1 MKICFGCFEQYDDS
15 FDICPHCGYAE
26 GTEPELA
33 TYMRPGAI
41 LNERYVIG
49 RALGHGGFS
58 VTYLAWDALLLH
70 KVAIKEYLPSEYATR
85 RPGES
90 RLTIFSGKE
99 GEYFQ
104 FGKEK
109 FLDEAKRLSA
119 FQNEDGIVHVYDCF
133 SANETAYLVMEYL
146 DGITLSEYL
155 KKEAAVLP
163 QGRIAPEKAISMLT
177 PVMLSLQRVHDSGM
191 IHRDIAPDNIMLLK
205 DGGVRLIDFGA
216 ARHAVHDC
224 GKSMTVI
231 IKDGYSPEEQYN
243 SHSVQGPAA
252 DVYALSATLYQMITG
267 ITPPGAIERGEYLQK
282 HKRDML
288 PPPSKFNKAVTKT
301 QDTAILNGMALH
313 TQDRTQSVAELYEE
327 LTAQTPVRRVQ
338 ETIRK
343 RSSFSW
349 PLWAKITAGVL
360 AAAIAAG
367 GVLLYLNRKPKTDT
381 AAEDGSYV
389 LSPNVVNMQVVNAV
403 TAAEDASLH
412 LVVEGSDYDAG
423 VEQGRILTQNPDPGT
438 KLAPASDLLATASL
452 GKERPVGV
460 MADMSSMLK
469 DAAEDHLTQMGLSD
483 VQINW
488 EYVASDDEMPGTIV
502 SQSVTAGSTLTP
514 SSNVTISVAQP
525 SQTPVTPVPT
535 TPSDGSGS
543 GGSSGSVDISELV
556 PSEDSYVTVRDYVGQ
571 SFDTAKADL
580 RTVSLYGVKCELRYH
595 PSIPSGSIIQQSPEG
610 GEKILKG
617 SGVYFVVS
625 LGPQKQLV
633 PNVLYKEQ
641 AEAEQLLAK
650 SGFGSA
656 PKAVTSSY
664 VALGHVAAQTPLGGS
679 EAAPGTKISLDI
691 SSDSTSQP
699 TQSNVTIDQFK
710 AELDLQVGETFELA
724 DTLQYS
730 GSASSIVWSS
740 SNPSI
745 AFVDADGYVVAI
757 APGAATVTVV
767 VGGEAATCY
776 VTVNDSRPLEMS
788 ENIILEV
795 GEEFPLGLQEFG
807 KISPDMFYWF
817 SADPRVASVT
827 QYGVVTGVSEGCTFV
842 TALYAGQVKQCTVWV
857 LDSDSYIKVQRFDQ
871 NTTQHDAEAALQAAG
886 VEYTV
891 KQVYNSP
898 AAAGC
903 VADFDFTGYS
913 DSDYYYIS
921 GTRTPELS
929 ISGGAAQQPADTPK
943 EPARDPEPD
952 KPAGKATL
960 SITSRPN
967 KTSYYIG
974 DKLNTAG
981 LTARYT
987 DASGKAQTITSGF
1000 TTNADLSSAGS
1011 KQVTVTYQ
1019 GASTTFNVTVKT
1031 PSVTVTQE
1039 ELNEGLRL
1047 YATTDP
1053 AGQDVTWSS
1062 SNPNVA
1068 YFEGKTLHAAGSGTA
1083 VISATMTY
1091 NGRKYSGST
1100 TVVVGDRMDKED
1112 PVDYSFKITY
1122 SQNGSDNFY
1131 SVLSNIPDF
1140 STENVTWSVTPA
1152 DIRWSKAPEGA
1163 YVTSSADCTITAS
1176 YVYNGRTYSDSMK
1189 QTAVRAE
1196 YTFSISLVSRDVA
1209 TGRAVYTISTNIP
1222 DCTAANVT
1230 WRLFSD
1236 HCSGFLS
1243 GGQYIV
1249 DESSMTNGESYYLTA
1264 EYYYS
1269 GYSYGAECNVT
1280 CTWGSD
1286 NADGHSLSGI
1296 HTDGWAGGSAASGFR
1311 TEIPDCTSAAV
1322 PAAPDRHSRNYAAR

>member
-155 KKEAAVLP
+155 KKEAAVSP

-360 AAAIAAG
+360 AAAIVAG

-460 MADMSSMLK
+460 MDDMSSMLK
-469 DAAEDHLTQMGLSD
+469 DAAEDYLTRMGLSD

-535 TPSDGSGS
+535 TPSNGSSS
-543 GGSSGSVDISELV
+543 GGSSSSVDISELV

-641 AEAEQLLAK
+641 GEAERLLAQ

-664 VALGHVAAQTPLGGS
+664 VAPGHVAAQTPLGGS

-710 AELDLQVGETFELA
+710 AELDLQVGKSFNLA
-724 DTLQYS
+724 NSLQYS
-730 GSASSIVWSS
+730 GSAASIVWSS

-776 VTVNDSRPLEMS
+776 VTVNDSRPLEMAGS
-788 ENIILEV
+788 VILEV
-795 GEEFPLGLQEFG
+795 GEEFPLSQQVDIDAGLV
-807 KISPDMFYWF
+807 YWI
-817 SADPRVASVT
+817 SADPRVASVLWN
-827 QYGVVTGVSEGCTFV
+827 GVVTGVSEGCTFV

-857 LDSDSYIKVQRFDQ
+857 LDSDSYIKVKRFDQ
-871 NTTQHDAEAALQAAG
+871 NTTQYDAEAALQAAG

-929 ISGGAAQQPADTPK
+929 ISGGGAQQPADTPK

-1000 TTNADLSSAGS
+1000 TTNVDMTSAGA
-1011 KQVTVTYQ
+1011 KQVTVTYRD
-1019 GASTTFNVTVKT
+1019 ASSTFSISVKE

-1062 SNPNVA
+1062 SNPSVA

-1100 TVVVGDRMDKED
+1100 TVVVGDRIDKED
-1112 PVDYSFKITY
+1112 PVDYSFKIFC
-1122 SQNGSDNFY
+1122 SEDGDMNFY
-1131 SVLSNIPDF
+1131 SVTSNIPNF
-1140 STENVTWSVTPA
+1140 SAANVTWSATA
-1152 DIRWSKAPEGA
+1152 NSNYWYAAYGGA
-1163 YVTSSADCTITAS
+1163 YVNAFIDCTITAS
-1176 YVYNGRTYSDSMK
+1176 YVYNGRTFTDSFTQMG
-1189 QTAVRAE
+1189 RAITPVE
-1196 YTFSISLVSRDVA
+1196 PQYTFSIEKADGGDYAAYTVVTDIPGFSSGNVIWSVSPADTDWFKEGA
-1209 TGRAVYTISTNIP
+1209 AVYIYVIKN
-1222 DCTAANVT
+1222 A
-1230 WRLFSD
+1230 
-1236 HCSGFLS
+1236 
-1243 GGQYIV
+1243 
-1249 DESSMTNGESYYLTA
+1249 
-1264 EYYYS
+1264 
-1269 GYSYGAECNVT
+1269 T
-1280 CTWGSD
+1280 CT
-1286 NADGHSLSGI
+1286 I
-1296 HTDGWAGGSAASGFR
+1296 TASYTYNGK
-1311 TEIPDCTSAAV
+1311 TYTCTV
-1322 PAAPDRHSRNYAAR
+1322 YQN

>member
-146 DGITLSEYL
+146 DGTTLSEYL
-155 KKEAAVLP
+155 KKEAAVSP
-163 QGRIAPEKAISMLT
+163 QGRIAPEEAISMLT

-460 MADMSSMLK
+460 MDDMSSMLK
-469 DAAEDHLTQMGLSD
+469 DAAEDYLTRMGLSD

-535 TPSDGSGS
+535 TPSNGSS
-543 GGSSGSVDISELV
+543 SSGSSGSVDISELV

-595 PSIPSGSIIQQSPEG
+595 PSIPSGSIIEQSPAG

-617 SGVYFVVS
+617 SGVYFIVS

-641 AEAEQLLAK
+641 GEAERLLAQ

-656 PKAVTSSY
+656 PNAVTSSY
-664 VALGHVAAQTPLGGS
+664 VAPGHVAAQTPLGGS

-691 SSDSTSQP
+691 SSDGTSQP
-699 TQSNVTIDQFK
+699 EQSNVTINQLK
-710 AELDLQVGETFELA
+710 PLIELQVGKSFNLSNS
-724 DTLQYS
+724 LQYS
-730 GSASSIVWSS
+730 GSAASVVWSS
-740 SNPSI
+740 SNSSVATVDKSGLVE
-745 AFVDADGYVVAI
+745 AF
-757 APGAATVTVV
+757 APGASTITVV
-767 VGGEAATCY
+767 VGGEAASCY
-776 VTVNDSRPLEMS
+776 VTVHDNQPLEMTGS
-788 ENIILEV
+788 VILEV
-795 GEEFPLGLQEFG
+795 GEKLPLNQQLG
-807 KISPDMFYWF
+807 KINATSVYWI
-817 SADPRVASVT
+817 SSDPRVATVT
-827 QYGVVTGVSEGCTFV
+827 NNGMLTGVSEGFAFV
-842 TALYAGQVKQCTVWV
+842 TALYAGQIKQCTVWV

-898 AAAGC
+898 AAGGC

-1019 GASTTFNVTVKT
+1019 GVSTTFNVTVKT

-1062 SNPNVA
+1062 SNPSVA

-1100 TVVVGDRMDKED
+1100 TVVVGDRMDKEE
-1112 PVDYSFKITY
+1112 PANYSFKIY
-1122 SQNGSDNFY
+1122 CNLYEYENFY
-1131 SVLSNIPDF
+1131 GVSSNIPDF
-1140 STENVTWSVTPA
+1140 NVANVTWTVTPA
-1152 DIRWSKAPEGA
+1152 DIKWNKAPEGA
-1163 YVTSSADCTITAS
+1163 YVTSTVDCTITAS
-1176 YVYNGRTYSDSMK
+1176 YVYNGRTYTDSFTQMG
-1189 QTAVRAE
+1189 RAITPVE
-1196 YTFSISLVSRDVA
+1196 PQYTFSIEKADGGDYAAYTVVTDIPGFSSGNVIWSVSPADTDWFKEGA
-1209 TGRAVYTISTNIP
+1209 AVYIYVIKN
-1222 DCTAANVT
+1222 A
-1230 WRLFSD
+1230 
-1236 HCSGFLS
+1236 
-1243 GGQYIV
+1243 
-1249 DESSMTNGESYYLTA
+1249 
-1264 EYYYS
+1264 
-1269 GYSYGAECNVT
+1269 T
-1280 CTWGSD
+1280 CT
-1286 NADGHSLSGI
+1286 I
-1296 HTDGWAGGSAASGFR
+1296 TASYTYNGK
-1311 TEIPDCTSAAV
+1311 TYTCTV
-1322 PAAPDRHSRNYAAR
+1322 YQN

>member
-163 QGRIAPEKAISMLT
+163 QGRIAPEEAISMLT

-460 MADMSSMLK
+460 MDDMSSMLK
-469 DAAEDHLTQMGLSD
+469 DAAEDHLTRMGLSD

-641 AEAEQLLAK
+641 GEAERLLAQ

-656 PKAVTSSY
+656 SKAVTSSY
-664 VALGHVAAQTPLGGS
+664 VAPGHVAAQTPLGGS

-710 AELDLQVGETFELA
+710 AELDLQVGKSFNLA
-724 DTLQYS
+724 NSLQYS
-730 GSASSIVWSS
+730 GSSASIVWSS
-740 SNPSI
+740 SDPSSVT
-745 AFVDADGYVVAI
+745 VDKSGLVEAV
-757 APGAATVTVV
+757 APGASTITVV
-767 VGGEAATCY
+767 VGGEAASCY
-776 VTVNDSRPLEMS
+776 VTVHDNQPLEMTGS
-788 ENIILEV
+788 VILEV
-795 GEEFPLGLQEFG
+795 GEKLPLNQQLGNI
-807 KISPDMFYWF
+807 KATSVYWIS
-817 SADPRVASVT
+817 SDPRVATVT
-827 QYGVVTGVSEGCTFV
+827 NNGMLTGVSEGFAFV
-842 TALYAGQVKQCTVWV
+842 TALYAGQIKQCTVWV

-898 AAAGC
+898 AAGGC

-1000 TTNADLSSAGS
+1000 TTNVDMTSAGA
-1011 KQVTVTYQ
+1011 KQVTVTYR
-1019 GASTTFNVTVKT
+1019 GASSTFSISVKE

-1039 ELNEGLRL
+1039 ELREGLRL

-1100 TVVVGDRMDKED
+1100 TVVVGDRMDKEE
-1112 PVDYSFKITY
+1112 PANYSFKIY
-1122 SQNGSDNFY
+1122 CNLYEYENFY
-1131 SVLSNIPDF
+1131 GVSSNIPDF
-1140 STENVTWSVTPA
+1140 NVANVTWTVTPA
-1152 DIRWSKAPEGA
+1152 DIKWNKAPEGA
-1163 YVTSSADCTITAS
+1163 YVTSTVDCTITAS
-1176 YVYNGRTYSDSMK
+1176 YVYNGRTYTDSFTQMG
-1189 QTAVRAE
+1189 RAITPVE
-1196 YTFSISLVSRDVA
+1196 PQYTFSIEKADGGDYAAYTVVTDIPGFSSGNVIWSVSPADTDWFKEGA
-1209 TGRAVYTISTNIP
+1209 AVYIYVIKN
-1222 DCTAANVT
+1222 A
-1230 WRLFSD
+1230 
-1236 HCSGFLS
+1236 
-1243 GGQYIV
+1243 
-1249 DESSMTNGESYYLTA
+1249 
-1264 EYYYS
+1264 
-1269 GYSYGAECNVT
+1269 T
-1280 CTWGSD
+1280 CT
-1286 NADGHSLSGI
+1286 I
-1296 HTDGWAGGSAASGFR
+1296 TASYTYNGK
-1311 TEIPDCTSAAV
+1311 TYTCTV
-1322 PAAPDRHSRNYAAR
+1322 YQN

>member
-155 KKEAAVLP
+155 KKEAAVSP
-163 QGRIAPEKAISMLT
+163 QGRIAPEEAISMLT

-360 AAAIAAG
+360 AAAIVAG

-460 MADMSSMLK
+460 MDDMSSMLK
-469 DAAEDHLTQMGLSD
+469 DAAEDYLTRMGLSD
-483 VQINW
+483 TQIKW
-488 EYVASDDEMPGTIV
+488 EYVPSNEEMPGTIV

-535 TPSDGSGS
+535 TPSNGSSSGGSGS
-543 GGSSGSVDISELV
+543 SVDISELV

-571 SFDTAKADL
+571 LFDTAKADL
-580 RTVSLYGVKCELRYH
+580 RTMSLYGVKCELRYH
-595 PSIPSGSIIQQSPEG
+595 PSIPSGSIIEQSPAG

-641 AEAEQLLAK
+641 GEAERLLAQ

-664 VALGHVAAQTPLGGS
+664 VAPGHVAAQTPLGGS

-699 TQSNVTIDQFK
+699 PQSNVTIDQFK
-710 AELDLQVGETFELA
+710 PLLDLQVGETFDLA

-730 GSASSIVWSS
+730 GSAASIVWSS

-776 VTVNDSRPLEMS
+776 VTVNDSRPLEMAGS
-788 ENIILEV
+788 VILEV
-795 GEEFPLGLQEFG
+795 GEEFPLSQQVDIDAGLV
-807 KISPDMFYWF
+807 YWI
-817 SADPRVASVT
+817 SADPRVASVLWN
-827 QYGVVTGVSEGCTFV
+827 GVVTGVSEGCTFV
-842 TALYAGQVKQCTVWV
+842 TALYAGQIKQCTVWV

-929 ISGGAAQQPADTPK
+929 ISGGAQQPADTPK

-1000 TTNADLSSAGS
+1000 TTNVDMTSAGA
-1011 KQVTVTYQ
+1011 KQVTVTYR
-1019 GASTTFNVTVKT
+1019 GASSTFSISVKE

-1039 ELNEGLRL
+1039 ELREGLRL

-1062 SNPNVA
+1062 SNTSVA

-1100 TVVVGDRMDKED
+1100 TIVVGDRIDKEE
-1112 PVDYSFKITY
+1112 PANYSFKIY
-1122 SQNGSDNFY
+1122 CNLNDLYNAY
-1131 SVLSNIPDF
+1131 LIDSNIPGFNDL
-1140 STENVTWSVTPA
+1140 NVTWSVTPA
-1152 DIRWSKAPEGA
+1152 DADWFTADGGA
-1163 YVTSSADCTITAS
+1163 YVDSTITCTITAS
-1176 YVYNGRTYSDSMK
+1176 YVYNGRTYTDSTS
-1189 QTAVRAE
+1189 QTAKRVE
-1196 YTFSISLVSRDVA
+1196 YTFGIVSDHITDTAACIVCSIN
-1209 TGRAVYTISTNIP
+1209 TNIP
-1222 DCTAANVT
+1222 NFRVENVIWT
-1230 WRLFSD
+1230 ITPATLKGWVE
-1236 HCSGFLS
+1236 GA
-1243 GGQYIV
+1243 QYII
-1249 DESSMTNGESYYLTA
+1249 EKSSMTNGESYTLSA
-1264 EYYYS
+1264 
-1269 GYSYGAECNVT
+1269 SYVYDGRTYTDSCTFT

-1286 NADGHSLSGI
+1286 NADGYSLSEDRE
-1296 HTDGWAGGSAASGFR
+1296 DGWKDESAASGFSAA
-1311 TEIPDCTSAAV
+1311 IPDRTSAAA
-1322 PAAPDRHSRNYAAR
+1322 PAEADRHSRNHAAQ

>member
-163 QGRIAPEKAISMLT
+163 QGRIAPEEAISMLT

-460 MADMSSMLK
+460 MDDMSSMLK
-469 DAAEDHLTQMGLSD
+469 DAAEDHLTRMGLSD

-641 AEAEQLLAK
+641 GEAERLLAQ

-664 VALGHVAAQTPLGGS
+664 VAPGHVAAQTPLGGS

-710 AELDLQVGETFELA
+710 AELDLQVGKSFNLA
-724 DTLQYS
+724 NSLQYS
-730 GSASSIVWSS
+730 GRGVSVVWSS
-740 SNPSI
+740 SDPSSVT
-745 AFVDADGYVVAI
+745 VDKSGRIEAV
-757 APGAATVTVV
+757 APGASTITVV
-767 VGGEAATCY
+767 VGGEAASCY
-776 VTVNDSRPLEMS
+776 VTVHDNQPLEMTGS
-788 ENIILEV
+788 VILEV
-795 GEEFPLGLQEFG
+795 GEKLPLNQQLGNI
-807 KISPDMFYWF
+807 KATSVYWIS
-817 SADPRVASVT
+817 SDPRVATVT
-827 QYGVVTGVSEGCTFV
+827 NNGMLTGVSEGFAFV

-1286 NADGHSLSGI
+1286 NADGYSLSGI

>member
-15 FDICPHCGYAE
+15 FNICPHCGYAE

-109 FLDEAKRLSA
+109 FLEEAKRLSA

-460 MADMSSMLK
+460 MDDMSSMLK
-469 DAAEDHLTQMGLSD
+469 DAAEDYLTRMGLSD

-535 TPSDGSGS
+535 PPSNGSGS
-543 GGSSGSVDISELV
+543 GGSVDISELV

-641 AEAEQLLAK
+641 EEAEQLLAQ

-664 VALGHVAAQTPLGGS
+664 VAPGHVAAQTPLGGS

-776 VTVNDSRPLEMS
+776 VTVNDSRPLEMAGS
-788 ENIILEV
+788 VILEV
-795 GEEFPLGLQEFG
+795 GEAFPLSQQVDIDIDAGLV
-807 KISPDMFYWF
+807 YWI
-817 SADPRVASVT
+817 SADPRVASVLWN
-827 QYGVVTGVSEGCTFV
+827 GVVTGVSEGCTFV

-929 ISGGAAQQPADTPK
+929 ISGGAAQQPADTPE

-1000 TTNADLSSAGS
+1000 TTNVDMTSAGA
-1011 KQVTVTYQ
+1011 KQVTVTYRD
-1019 GASTTFNVTVKT
+1019 ASSTFSISVKE

-1039 ELNEGLRL
+1039 ELREGLRL

-1062 SNPNVA
+1062 SNTSVA

-1100 TVVVGDRMDKED
+1100 TVIVGDNFEKEE
-1112 PVDYSFKITY
+1112 PANYSFKIY
-1122 SQNGSDNFY
+1122 CNLYEYNNFY
-1131 SVLSNIPDF
+1131 GVSSNIPGFNDL
-1140 STENVTWSVTPA
+1140 NVTWTVTPA
-1152 DIRWSKAPEGA
+1152 DADWYTLDGGA
-1163 YVTSSADCTITAS
+1163 YVDNTITCTVTAS
-1176 YVYNGRTYSDSMK
+1176 YVYNGKTYTDSMK
-1189 QTAVRAE
+1189 QTVDQVK
-1196 YTFSISLVSRDVA
+1196 YTFNIVPVYPVTGDRLVFR
-1209 TGRAVYTISTNIP
+1209 IETNIP
-1222 DCTAANVT
+1222 DFNAANVQWSPGPAAVT
-1230 WRLFSD
+1230 GWVE
-1236 HCSGFLS
+1236 
-1243 GGQYIV
+1243 GGQYVI
-1249 DESSMTNGESYYLTA
+1249 DRTSLSANISYWLNA
-1264 EYYYS
+1264 IYYYNGLNYTSDISISS
-1269 GYSYGAECNVT
+1269 GQ
-1280 CTWGSD
+1280 
-1286 NADGHSLSGI
+1286 
-1296 HTDGWAGGSAASGFR
+1296 
-1311 TEIPDCTSAAV
+1311 
-1322 PAAPDRHSRNYAAR
+1322 

>member
-155 KKEAAVLP
+155 KKEAAVSP
-163 QGRIAPEKAISMLT
+163 QGRIAPEKAIALLT

-191 IHRDIAPDNIMLLK
+191 IHRDIAPDNIMILK

-252 DVYALSATLYQMITG
+252 DVYALSATLYQMVTG
-267 ITPPGAIERGEYLQK
+267 ITPPGAIERGEYQQK

-288 PPPSKFNKAVTKT
+288 PPPSKFNKAVTKA
-301 QDTAILNGMALH
+301 QDTALLNGMALH

-360 AAAIAAG
+360 AAAIVAG
-367 GVLLYLNRKPKTDT
+367 GVLLYLNRKPKTDA

-389 LSPNVVNMQVVNAV
+389 LSPNIVNMQVVNAV
-403 TAAEDASLH
+403 TAAENAELH

-460 MADMSSMLK
+460 MDDMSSMLK
-469 DAAEDHLTQMGLSD
+469 DAAEDYLTQMGLSD
-483 VQINW
+483 TQINW
-488 EYVASDDEMPGTIV
+488 EYVANDEEMPGTIV

-535 TPSDGSGS
+535 PPSDGSGS
-543 GGSSGSVDISELV
+543 GGSGGSVDISELI
-556 PSEDSYVTVRDYVGQ
+556 PSADSYVTVRDYVGQ
-571 SFDTAKADL
+571 PFDTAKADL
-580 RTVSLYGVKCELRYH
+580 RTESLYGVKCELRYH
-595 PSIPSGSIIQQSPEG
+595 PSIPSGSIIQQSPAG
-610 GEKILKG
+610 GEKVLKG

-641 AEAEQLLAK
+641 GEAERLLAH

-679 EAAPGTKISLDI
+679 EAAPGAKISLDI

-699 TQSNVTIDQFK
+699 PQSNVTIDQFK
-710 AELDLQVGETFELA
+710 PLLDLQVGKSFNLSNS
-724 DTLQYS
+724 LQYS
-730 GSASSIVWSS
+730 GSGVSIVWSS
-740 SNPSI
+740 SNPSVATVDQSGLVE
-745 AFVDADGYVVAI
+745 AF
-757 APGAATVTVV
+757 APGASTITVV
-767 VGGEAATCY
+767 IGGEAASCY
-776 VTVNDSRPLEMS
+776 VTVHDNQPLEMVGS
-788 ENIILEV
+788 VILEV
-795 GEEFPLGLQEFG
+795 GETLPLNQQLGNI
-807 KISPDMFYWF
+807 KAASVYWIS
-817 SADPRVASVT
+817 SDPRVATVAAN
-827 QYGVVTGVSEGCTFV
+827 GMLTGVSEGCTFV

-857 LDSDSYIKVQRFDQ
+857 LDSDSYVKVKRFDQ

-886 VEYTV
+886 VAYTV

-903 VADFDFTGYS
+903 VADFEFNGYS

-921 GTRTPELS
+921 GTRKPELC
-929 ISGGAAQQPADTPK
+929 ISAGGAQQPVQEEPREPVK
-943 EPARDPEPD
+943 EPEPD
-952 KPAGKATL
+952 KPAGKANL

-987 DASGKAQTITSGF
+987 DTSGKSQTITSGF
-1000 TTNADLSSAGS
+1000 TTNVDMSSAGS

-1019 GASTTFNVTVKT
+1019 GVSSTFSISVKT

-1039 ELNEGLRL
+1039 QLTDGLRL
-1047 YATTDP
+1047 SATTDP
-1053 AGQDVTWSS
+1053 AGQDLTWSS

-1068 YFEGKTLHAAGSGTA
+1068 YFEGKTLHAAGPGTTT
-1083 VISATMTY
+1083 ISATMTY

-1100 TVVVGDRMDKED
+1100 TVIVGDNFEKKE
-1112 PVDYSFKITY
+1112 PANYSFKIYYTLNEY
-1122 SQNGSDNFY
+1122 MNYYGID
-1131 SVLSNIPDF
+1131 SNIPGF
-1140 STENVTWSVTPA
+1140 NALNVTWTVTPA
-1152 DIRWSKAPEGA
+1152 DADWYTLDGGA
-1163 YVTSSADCTITAS
+1163 YVDSTITCTITAS
-1176 YVYNGRTYSDSMK
+1176 YVHNGKTYTDSFTQMG
-1189 QTAVRAE
+1189 RAITPVE
-1196 YTFSISLVSRDVA
+1196 PQYTFSIEKADGGDYAAYTVVTDIPGFSSGNVIWSVSPADTDWFKEGA
-1209 TGRAVYTISTNIP
+1209 AVYIYVIKN
-1222 DCTAANVT
+1222 A
-1230 WRLFSD
+1230 
-1236 HCSGFLS
+1236 
-1243 GGQYIV
+1243 
-1249 DESSMTNGESYYLTA
+1249 
-1264 EYYYS
+1264 
-1269 GYSYGAECNVT
+1269 T
-1280 CTWGSD
+1280 CT
-1286 NADGHSLSGI
+1286 I
-1296 HTDGWAGGSAASGFR
+1296 TASYTYNGK
-1311 TEIPDCTSAAV
+1311 TYTCTV
-1322 PAAPDRHSRNYAAR
+1322 YQN